1 MKTYDAVVIGGG
13 PAGITAALYLL
24 RSGLSVARVE
34 QLSHGG
40 QMLLTSFVENYP
52 GFPKGITGYELA
64 DLFEASLE
72 DYPLD
77 RYADAASAL
86 EHHGPGDNRILAGE
100 EWIQAK
106 AVIISSGAEHKKLGL
121 PREQEMLGR
130 GISYCALCD
139 GNFFRNQV
147 VAVIGGGNTALE
159 ESLYLAKLVDK
170 LYLIHRRDRFR
181 GDKVYQDK
189 VTTHPKIEIL
199 YDTLVQE
206 FLGENELA
214 GLRVKDRRDG
224 AERDI
229 PLQGAFIFVGY
240 QPKGGF
246 FPNELTLDKW
256 GFIPTD
262 TEMRTNLPGVF
273 AAGDIR
279 VKMCSQISTAVGDGA
294 TAANAAFS
302 FLEELHG

>member
-72 DYPLD
+72 DYPLE
-77 RYADAASAL
+77 RYADAALAL
-86 EHHGPGDNRILAGE
+86 EHHGSGDNRILAGE

-106 AVIISSGAEHKKLGL
+106 AVIICSGAEHKKLGI
-121 PREQEMLGR
+121 PREQELVGR

-159 ESLYLAKLVDK
+159 ESLYLTKLVDK

-189 VTTHPKIEIL
+189 VVAHPKIEIL
-199 YDTLVQE
+199 YNTLAQE
-206 FLGENELA
+206 FLGEKDLT
-214 GLRVKDRRDG
+214 GIRVTDRQG
-224 AERDI
+224 GTERDI

-240 QPKGGF
+240 QPKGDF
-246 FPNELTLDKW
+246 FPDDLTLDKW

-262 TEMRTNLPGVF
+262 TEMRTNLPGIF

-302 FLEELHG
+302 FLEELNG